1 MPFINEKLDYYNRE
15 KQGEAKPKNELL
27 SRFVFDIDKIMSKM
41 NTCIFGQPQAMAAVE
56 NMLKLIKVDIT
67 DTERP
72 LYIGLFLGPTGVGK
86 TEIVRILAEAVYG
99 SRDQFC
105 RIDMN
110 TLASEH
116 YSSALTGAPPGYV
129 GSKEETTLFDQKLIE
144 GTFSKPGIVLFD
156 EIEKANEAVILTLL
170 NIFDNGR
177 LKITSGKTELNFRN
191 SIIIMTSNIGARE
204 LLKQSTQNE
213 ENCISTT
220 SNQDQKTQEIV
231 EAQLEKIFMPEFLN
245 RIDDVIT
252 FNWLGQNSVKQIIN
266 QKLESLN
273 KKLQIHKRE
282 IQLSEAAKDLIIEKG
297 YDTKYGARSLKRA
310 FRNFVEIPI
319 ASVLLENYDAKNPR
333 VYYGDV
339 AEGEREVYFRQID

>member
-1 MPFINEKLDYYNRE
+1 MPFINDKLNYY
-15 KQGEAKPKNELL
+15 KNEEKEETKKKKMI
-27 SRFVFDIDKIMSKM
+27 SRFMFDIDDIM
-41 NTCIFGQPQAMAAVE
+41 TTLRRRIFGQEHAMAAVE
-56 NMLKLIKVDIT
+56 NMLKLIKVDIA

-86 TEIVRILAEAVYG
+86 TEVVRLLAEAVYG
-99 SRDQFC
+99 NRDQFC

-129 GSKEETTLFDQKLIE
+129 GSKEETTLFDKNLIE

-170 NIFDNGR
+170 NIFDNGK

-191 SIIIMTSNIGARE
+191 SIIIMTSNIGAKE
-204 LLKQSTQNE
+204 LLKQSKQ
-213 ENCISTT
+213 T
-220 SNQDQKTQEIV
+220 SNQDEQTKALIQEK
-231 EAQLEKIFMPEFLN
+231 LEKFFAPEFIN

-252 FNWLGQNSVKQIIN
+252 FNWLGQHSVKQIID
-266 QKLESLN
+266 QKLETLN
-273 KKLQIHKRE
+273 KKLAVHHRE
-282 IQLSEAAKDLIIEKG
+282 IQLSEAAKEFIITEG

-310 FRNFVEIPI
+310 FRSFVEIPI
-319 ASVLLENYDAKNPR
+319 AEVILENYDSTISSTFFGDLSIDMNQINFQETKKSIKN
-333 VYYGDV
+333 
-339 AEGEREVYFRQID
+339 A